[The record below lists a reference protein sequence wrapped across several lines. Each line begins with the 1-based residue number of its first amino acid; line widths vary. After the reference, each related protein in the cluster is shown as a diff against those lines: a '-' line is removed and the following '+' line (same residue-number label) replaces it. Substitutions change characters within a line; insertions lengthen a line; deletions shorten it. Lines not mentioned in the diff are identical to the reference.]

1 MPKGVPL
8 TEQDQA
14 CRQRE
19 IGDAAVRLFL
29 EKGFQE
35 TSMREISAAVGM
47 GKSTLYDYFKTKDD
61 ILLYVLEDKSHQ
73 LTRQAQEIAALD
85 LPVARRLHKIIEMH
99 AEFLNANGELFLK
112 LSMETQRLN
121 ANSQKR
127 IQLAR
132 YEYQNL
138 VQSVIEEGIRDGSFR
153 KVDTLL
159 AARLIINSLI
169 SILYTSRPTGNV
181 NEMLGEAMG
190 IFLTGIQAEQCGKP
204 QNT

>member
-8 TEQDQA
+8 TETEQA
-14 CRQRE
+14 CRRQE
-19 IGDAAVRLFL
+19 IFDAAVRLFL

-35 TSMREISAAVGM
+35 TSMREIGAAAGM

-61 ILLYVLEDKSHQ
+61 ILLYLLEDKSQQ
-73 LTRQAQEIAALD
+73 LTRQAQEIASLNLSA
-85 LPVARRLHKIIEMH
+85 AKRLRKIIQMH
-99 AEFLNANGELFLK
+99 AEFMQANGDLFLK
-112 LSMETQRLN
+112 LSVQTQRLN

-132 YEYQNL
+132 YAYQNL

-181 NEMLGEAMG
+181 DEMLDQAMG
-190 IFLTGIQAEQCGKP
+190 IFINGLQAR
-204 QNT
+204 